1 MVVDDTLT
9 YGKTKANMLIFCGE
23 KRVENQRQILWFDTA
38 AIVADAEVDAV
49 FNRGYLDSNPHGGI
63 A

>member
-9 YGKTKANMLIFCGE
+9 YGKTKAHVLVFCGE
-23 KRVENQRQILWFDTA
+23 KRVENERQIFGLDTA
-38 AIVADAEVDAV
+38 AIVSDAEVDAV
-49 FNRGYLDSNPHGGI
+49 FDSGYLDSDPHGGI